1 MTRKGVDLSEMN
13 GDVDFQALKKA
24 GVEFVILRCGYGS
37 DYLNQDDKR
46 FSENVRKAETA
57 GIPWGAYL
65 YSYARTTAM
74 AQSEA
79 QHTLRVLN
87 GQKPLYGVWYDVED
101 SSQAGSDLIS
111 ICETY
116 CQILEESGLYC
127 GIYSMLSWLQGKLNS
142 SRLDRFDKWVAQWN
156 STCSYQ
162 KPYGLWQYTDRLL
175 IAGKAFDGNYAYKDY
190 PGIIGGMHSAKK
202 EDQSMT
208 EQQIQSLVKQSI
220 EDYFTQLG
228 KKPIPTWAINQV
240 EEVKVLGLMQGD
252 GDGSFRPQSFTTRAE
267 LATTLLNLLGS
278 DALRETVAETVRKI
292 IF

>member
-46 FSENVRKAETA
+46 FPENVRKAETA

-101 SSQAGSDLIS
+101 SSQAGSDLVS

-116 CQILEESGLYC
+116 CQMLEQSGLYC

-175 IAGKAFDGNYAYKDY
+175 IVGKAFDGNYAYKDY

-240 EEVKVLGLMQGD
+240 EEVKFLGLMQGD

-278 DALRETVAETVRKI
+278 DALRETVAETVREI
-292 IF
+292 IS

>member
-116 CQILEESGLYC
+116 CQMLEQSGLYC

-142 SRLDRFDKWVAQWN
+142 SRLDGFDKWVAQWN

-292 IF
+292 IS

>member
-37 DYLNQDDKR
+37 DYPHQDDKR

-116 CQILEESGLYC
+116 CQMLEQSGLYC

-142 SRLDRFDKWVAQWN
+142 SRLDRFDQWVAQWN

-292 IF
+292 IS

>member
-101 SSQAGSDLIS
+101 SSQAGSDLVS

-116 CQILEESGLYC
+116 CQMLEGSGLYC

-142 SRLDRFDKWVAQWN
+142 SRLDGFDKWVAQWN

-175 IAGKAFDGNYAYKDY
+175 IVGKAFDGNYAYKDY

-278 DALRETVAETVRKI
+278 DALRETVAETVREI
-292 IF
+292 IS